1 MWQRICHKMDC
12 VPHCWGNGKRRATG
26 GANKNDEKRVCVES
40 SQPSSSI
47 VLRRVLED
55 LARNEA
61 RAAPSIDQSKL
72 SFETDLMY
80 DSVPFARSLES
91 LDGLPKHDVPLVARA
106 YEERYMRECLNDKEE
121 ACVMGPLCECMQLDS
136 ANQFVGV
143 QFTLPGDTDRTT
155 GLCVLCLRRITQIL
169 FYHTVQSGHRVG
181 QHIQRYG
188 NICGQPGE
196 YHVSAMLVCPPNG
209 PVESMPLPIVAHQRN
224 RYSVKLVGGVRYVRQ
239 HDVMFE
245 DF

>member
-1 MWQRICHKMDC
+1 MDC
-12 VPHCWGNGKRRATG
+12 VPQSWASGKRKAAVTTD
-26 GANKNDEKRVCVES
+26 KHDEKRTCLEDKKTAS
-40 SQPSSSI
+40 SV

-55 LARNEA
+55 LARKEA
-61 RAAPSIDQSKL
+61 RAPQHCDQSKL
-72 SFETDLMY
+72 SFDTDLMY
-80 DSVPFARSLES
+80 DSVPFARSLAS
-91 LDGLPKHDVPLVARA
+91 IDISPAHDVPLVARA
-106 YEERYMRECLNDKEE
+106 YEERYMRECLNDTEE
-121 ACVMGPLCECMQLDS
+121 ACVMGSLCECMQLDA

-143 QFTLPGDTDRTT
+143 QFTLPGDTERTT

-169 FYHTVQSGHRVG
+169 FYHTVQSGHRIN

-209 PVESMPLPIVAHQRN
+209 PVECMPLPIVAHQRN
-224 RYSVKLVGGVRYVRQ
+224 RYSVKLTGGVRYVQQ
-239 HDVMFE
+239 HNVFFE